1 MSPHQTD
8 WDQHISLAEFAI
20 NNSYQESTKTTPFRL
35 NIFKDPLSLAT
46 GCNVPAAQSFADG
59 MQQDIVLAKQH
70 LQTAQQRQKK
80 YADTGRRLAFF
91 NVGDEVLLSSKN
103 IRIKHTGTPKLL
115 PKWLGPFTILDHA
128 TIDRVKVNLDTQSR
142 YHSSWTCLRA

>member
-35 NIFKDPLSLAT
+35 NIFKDPQTPLSLAT

-80 YADTGRRLAFF
+80 YADTGRRLAPFSI
-91 NVGDEVLLSSKN
+91 GDE
-103 IRIKHTGTPKLL
+103 HA
-115 PKWLGPFTILDHA
+115 GP
-128 TIDRVKVNLDTQSR
+128 
-142 YHSSWTCLRA
+142 